1 MRCALNTDIFICPVC
16 RSPLLSDGKTY
27 KCEKNHS
34 FDISREGYVNLL
46 RSSRAGVHG
55 DNKEMIAARC
65 RFLSSG
71 HYSFMCDE
79 LAFTASEHFCG
90 GGLFIDCG
98 CGECYYTE
106 RVSKALLSRY
116 PDARCCGIDV
126 SRDALKR
133 GAKRKGE
140 LSLCVSSVYDMPF
153 GDGCADLLI
162 SVFSPFAREE
172 FLRVLKKGGTLISV
186 IPDKKHLWSLKA
198 ALYETPYE
206 NTLDEYEIDGFEFLG
221 KKEVKN
227 ELHLKKEEIA
237 DLFMMTPYYYR
248 TRAEDKKKILD
259 REQMTIEAEFQIL
272 VYKKK

>member
-1 MRCALNTDIFICPVC
+1 
-16 RSPLLSDGKTY
+16 
-27 KCEKNHS
+27 
-34 FDISREGYVNLL
+34 
-46 RSSRAGVHG
+46 
-55 DNKEMIAARC
+55 
-65 RFLSSG
+65 
-71 HYSFMCDE
+71 
-79 LAFTASEHFCG
+79 
-90 GGLFIDCG
+90 
-98 CGECYYTE
+98 
-106 RVSKALLSRY
+106 
-116 PDARCCGIDV
+116 
-126 SRDALKR
+126 
-133 GAKRKGE
+133 
-140 LSLCVSSVYDMPF
+140 
-153 GDGCADLLI
+153 
-162 SVFSPFAREE
+162 
-172 FLRVLKKGGTLISV
+172 VLKKGGTLISV